1 MSVDKETVARIA
13 HLARLKVPEDALEPM
28 AGELNKILEWVEQL
42 GEVDTAN
49 VPPMTSVVH
58 AQIPMRDDVITAGGQ
73 RDDVLKN
80 APDAQHGFFA
90 VPKVIE

>member
-13 HLARLKVPEDALEPM
+13 HLARLKVPEEALEPM
-28 AGELNKILEWVEQL
+28 TGELNKILEWVEQL
-42 GEVDTAN
+42 DEVDTAN
-49 VPPMTSVVH
+49 VAPMTSVVH
-58 AQIPMRDDVITAGGQ
+58 AQIPMREDNVTAGGQ
-73 RDDVLKN
+73 RNDVLKN